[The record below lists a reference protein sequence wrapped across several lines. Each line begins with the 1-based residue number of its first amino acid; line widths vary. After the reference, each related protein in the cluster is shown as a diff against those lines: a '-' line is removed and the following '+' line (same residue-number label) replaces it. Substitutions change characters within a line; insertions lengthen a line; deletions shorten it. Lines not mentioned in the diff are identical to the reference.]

1 MKFDMSEAWREAVAM
16 MTGNREVLLIVAGIF
31 FLLPSI
37 ALSLS
42 IGEIQES
49 IIADPESARAQILA
63 LYSDWWWL
71 LIVVLLA
78 LGSVVGL
85 VWSVRREKAVQA
97 QLRDLPNPPDQPA
110 PSL

>member
-1 MKFDMSEAWREAVAM
+1 MDDDLMSPGVVVVALV
-16 MTGNREVLLIVAGIF
+16 GAACI
-31 FLLPSI
+31 
-37 ALSLS
+37 
-42 IGEIQES
+42 
-49 IIADPESARAQILA
+49 
-63 LYSDWWWL
+63 